1 MGSVKWGQT
10 KKSTTYLSVYK
21 YIIKFDQ
28 NKSLDELKQSS
39 IITITDTEKK
49 FYYIK
54 NIISFLCYII
64 AVVIMIA
71 KFTLKCITASKISFT
86 KICHSRYLLLSES
99 SVGNA

>member
-39 IITITDTEKK
+39 IITITDTEKNFLLYKKHNK
-49 FYYIK
+49 FFMLYY
-54 NIISFLCYII
+54 C
-64 AVVIMIA
+64 
-71 KFTLKCITASKISFT
+71 
-86 KICHSRYLLLSES
+86 SRYHDC
-99 SVGNA
+99 